1 MKRIVLW
8 AILWASLALAFYYQ
22 DQTFAFEAVE
32 REVVSDAL
40 YTLAE
45 HTDFLDVLHECTIE
59 RSYFHIS
66 EGEPESDYFK
76 LPWLYAVTDQE
87 CSWGSRSMY
96 VDVLNSFPKFERLDK
111 VPLYPSMS

>member
-1 MKRIVLW
+1 MQLLKEALVAI
-8 AILWASLALAFYYQ
+8 ILWILLLIAFYYQ

-45 HTDFLDVLHECTIE
+45 HTDFLEVLHECTIE
-59 RSYFHIS
+59 RSYRHR
-66 EGEPESDYFK
+66 SD
-76 LPWLYAVTDQE
+76 WLYLAIDQT
-87 CSWGSRSMY
+87 CSYWEATMI
-96 VDVLNSFPKFERLDK
+96 VDVLSERPTFERLDK